1 MASRK
6 RVNPRF
12 RIAAIYPSVNLQPL
26 IKIPKIDTQHPAPKN
41 EISKWLV
48 VSRMEKNYNTI
59 YK

>member
-1 MASRK
+1 L
-6 RVNPRF
+6 
-12 RIAAIYPSVNLQPL
+12 IAAIYPSVNLQPL

-59 YK
+59 YTDILQQSGIWG